1 MYINE
6 YLLGKWLS
14 REKFVFNPAP
24 ITQIHLEFKFW
35 ALCSH
40 MLCCLEIIVKALNT
54 TGTLFIS
61 FTSVHFI
68 W

>member
-24 ITQIHLEFKFW
+24 ITQIHLEFKF
-35 ALCSH
+35 
-40 MLCCLEIIVKALNT
+40 
-54 TGTLFIS
+54 
-61 FTSVHFI
+61 
-68 W
+68 